1 MRQSLI
7 PQNILTQY
15 DGLKNILNIEP
26 FGNGHINDTY
36 LVRTKTGKFI
46 LQRVNP
52 NVFKTDIL
60 VSNAE
65 KLIPALEKY
74 QSNHQQ
80 KLSPQFIKNRHKK
93 THSLD
98 EQGAAWRV
106 IEFIEGCQSY
116 SITTNT
122 ANAYHGAQ
130 SLGQFQLFLN
140 TLDPKEFDE
149 TIPHFHHP
157 AGRLKAFKETLSQAD
172 EPLQIQARPE
182 IDFILD
188 HQSIAGEIE
197 RLTLQNKIPRRIT
210 HNDPKLE
217 NILFTP
223 NRQSLVIDLDT
234 VMPSTILFDY
244 GDMVRTFTPS
254 AAEDEPRTEKVSLR
268 IDHFEAM
275 TKGYLEQIGTFL
287 TTGEKEN
294 LLLGAKSIVYEQ
306 SLRFLTDFLNG
317 NTYYKVDYPKHNL
330 VRTRTQI
337 KLLNDIFEKEKPL
350 NQIIRANT
358 RQSR

>member
-122 ANAYHGAQ
+122 ANAY
-130 SLGQFQLFLN
+130 
-140 TLDPKEFDE
+140 
-149 TIPHFHHP
+149 
-157 AGRLKAFKETLSQAD
+157 
-172 EPLQIQARPE
+172 
-182 IDFILD
+182 
-188 HQSIAGEIE
+188 
-197 RLTLQNKIPRRIT
+197 
-210 HNDPKLE
+210 
-217 NILFTP
+217 
-223 NRQSLVIDLDT
+223 
-234 VMPSTILFDY
+234 
-244 GDMVRTFTPS
+244 
-254 AAEDEPRTEKVSLR
+254 
-268 IDHFEAM
+268 
-275 TKGYLEQIGTFL
+275 
-287 TTGEKEN
+287 
-294 LLLGAKSIVYEQ
+294 LGAR
-306 SLRFLTDFLNG
+306 SL
-317 NTYYKVDYPKHNL
+317 
-330 VRTRTQI
+330 
-337 KLLNDIFEKEKPL
+337 
-350 NQIIRANT
+350 
-358 RQSR
+358 

>member
-1 MRQSLI
+1 MRQPSI
-7 PQNILTQY
+7 PQDILTQY
-15 DGLKNILNIEP
+15 DVLKDILKIEP
-26 FGNGHINDTY
+26 FGNGHINNTY
-36 LVRTKTGKFI
+36 LVRVKTGKFI

-52 NVFKTDIL
+52 TVFKTDIL

-80 KLSPQFIKNRHKK
+80 KLSPQFIKNRHNK

-98 EQGAAWRV
+98 EQGAAWRL
-106 IEFIEGCQSY
+106 IELIEGCKSY

-122 ANAYHGAQ
+122 ANAYLGAQ
-130 SLGQFQLFLN
+130 SLGQFQIFLN

-157 AGRLKAFKETLSQAD
+157 AGRLKAFKEVLSQAD
-172 EPLQIQARPE
+172 ESLKMQARPE
-182 IDFILD
+182 IDFILG
-188 HQSIAGEIE
+188 HQSIAGEIDH
-197 RLTLQNKIPRRIT
+197 LTSQNKIPHRIT

-217 NILFTP
+217 NILFTTDH
-223 NRQSLVIDLDT
+223 QSLVIDLDT
-234 VMPSTILFDY
+234 VMPSSILFDY

-254 AAEDEPRTEKVSLR
+254 AAEDEPHAEKVMLR

-275 TKGYLEQIGTFL
+275 TKGYLEQIRTFL
-287 TTGEKEN
+287 TTDEKEN
-294 LLLGAKSIVYEQ
+294 LLLGAKAIVYEQ
-306 SLRFLTDFLNG
+306 SLRFMTDFLNG
-317 NTYYKVDYPKHNL
+317 NIYYKVDYSTHNL

-337 KLLNDIFEKEKPL
+337 KLLNEILEKEKQL
-350 NQIIRANT
+350 SQIIQANT
-358 RQSR
+358 RPSR